1 MNQIILASHGGLAAG
16 AKDTLEMVL
25 GDVSNVHVVSLA
37 RDDKE
42 PITNK
47 VDAMI
52 ATFNAD
58 DTVYVLT
65 DMLGSSVNNNMVELS
80 KNGTKFTVVSGFNI
94 PLALTLA
101 MSPVPVKGAE
111 LAALINEA
119 RTGLTNPNAPVEVAA
134 APAKKAKA
142 SRHSSGPAKIV
153 LARLDYRLLHGQVV
167 FTWTTKVQAERIIVV
182 DNAAANDDI
191 KKGALKLAKPQGVRL
206 NVFTVERALAKMD
219 KLNTLGERVM
229 FVFGNTAE
237 MLQFCQ
243 GYKLDAINLGA
254 TANHDGA
261 DQVGGKD
268 SSVFLDANQNRSHD
282 EFARRIRDFG
292 ATWNSFGTV
301 AHSQGGAASLHLY
314 TYYWSGLDN
323 AVGARRMQ
331 SVGTPYQG
339 TNLAGVLAALG
350 GIFGVGC
357 GTNSNLTYSGAAS
370 WLAGI
375 PTAARGQ
382 VNYYSTAFRTTNWYT
397 NDYCNFASDLVLSD
411 PEDGTVERSYA
422 QLPGGINRGHV
433 SGQCHTNGMRDPA
446 QYLDASR
453 NSVMNANAAR

>member
-119 RTGLTNPNAPVEVAA
+119 RTGLTNPNAPVEAA
-134 APAKKAKA
+134 AA
-142 SRHSSGPAKIV
+142 PAKIV

-268 SSVFLDANQNRSHD
+268 SSVFLDATQKADVNQLLD
-282 EFARRIRDFG
+282 MGIK
-292 ATWNSFGTV
+292 
-301 AHSQGGAASLHLY
+301 LY
-314 TYYWSGLDN
+314 VQQTPTY
-323 AVGARRMQ
+323 Q
-331 SVGTPYQG
+331 SVD
-339 TNLAGVLAALG
+339 
-350 GIFGVGC
+350 I
-357 GTNSNLTYSGAAS
+357 
-370 WLAGI
+370 
-375 PTAARGQ
+375 
-382 VNYYSTAFRTTNWYT
+382 
-397 NDYCNFASDLVLSD
+397 
-411 PEDGTVERSYA
+411 
-422 QLPGGINRGHV
+422 
-433 SGQCHTNGMRDPA
+433 
-446 QYLDASR
+446 DAKL
-453 NSVMNANAAR
+453 

>member
-47 VDAMI
+47 VETMI

-65 DMLGSSVNNNMVELS
+65 DMLGSSVNNSMVELS
-80 KNGTKFTVVSGFNI
+80 RNGAAFTVISGFNI

-101 MSPVPVKGAE
+101 MSPAPVKGAE

-119 RTGLTNPNAPVEVAA
+119 RTGLTNPNAPVEVAPA
-134 APAKKAKA
+134 APVKKAKA
-142 SRHSSGPAKIV
+142 PRHNAGPAKIV

-191 KKGALKLAKPQGVRL
+191 KKDALKLAKPQGVRL

-229 FVFGNTAE
+229 FIFGNTAE
-237 MLQFCQ
+237 TLQFCQ

-261 DQVGGKD
+261 DQIGGKD
-268 SSVFLDANQNRSHD
+268 SSVFFDDTQKADVNQLLDMG
-282 EFARRIRDFG
+282 IK
-292 ATWNSFGTV
+292 
-301 AHSQGGAASLHLY
+301 LY
-314 TYYWSGLDN
+314 VQQTPTY
-323 AVGARRMQ
+323 Q
-331 SVGTPYQG
+331 SVD
-339 TNLAGVLAALG
+339 
-350 GIFGVGC
+350 I
-357 GTNSNLTYSGAAS
+357 
-370 WLAGI
+370 
-375 PTAARGQ
+375 
-382 VNYYSTAFRTTNWYT
+382 
-397 NDYCNFASDLVLSD
+397 
-411 PEDGTVERSYA
+411 
-422 QLPGGINRGHV
+422 
-433 SGQCHTNGMRDPA
+433 
-446 QYLDASR
+446 DAKL
-453 NSVMNANAAR
+453 

>member
-42 PITNK
+42 PITDK

-65 DMLGSSVNNNMVELS
+65 DMLGSSVNNSMVELS

-119 RTGLTNPNAPVEVAA
+119 RTGLTNPNAPVEAA
-134 APAKKAKA
+134 AA
-142 SRHSSGPAKIV
+142 PAKIV

-268 SSVFLDANQNRSHD
+268 SSVFLDANQKADVNQLLD
-282 EFARRIRDFG
+282 MGIK
-292 ATWNSFGTV
+292 
-301 AHSQGGAASLHLY
+301 LY
-314 TYYWSGLDN
+314 VQQTPTY
-323 AVGARRMQ
+323 Q
-331 SVGTPYQG
+331 SVD
-339 TNLAGVLAALG
+339 
-350 GIFGVGC
+350 I
-357 GTNSNLTYSGAAS
+357 
-370 WLAGI
+370 
-375 PTAARGQ
+375 
-382 VNYYSTAFRTTNWYT
+382 
-397 NDYCNFASDLVLSD
+397 
-411 PEDGTVERSYA
+411 
-422 QLPGGINRGHV
+422 
-433 SGQCHTNGMRDPA
+433 
-446 QYLDASR
+446 DAKL
-453 NSVMNANAAR
+453 

>member
-47 VDAMI
+47 VEAMI

-101 MSPVPVKGAE
+101 MSPAPVKGAE

-119 RTGLTNPNAPVEVAA
+119 RTGLTNPNAPVEAAA

-167 FTWTTKVQAERIIVV
+167 FTWTTKVQAERIIALLGGRENIVLV
-182 DNAAANDDI
+182 DACMTRLRVTVKDPAKVADLAAWKAE
-191 KKGALKLAKPQGVRL
+191 GALSLLVKGDGIQAVYGPKADVLKS
-206 NVFTVERALAKMD
+206 D
-219 KLNTLGERVM
+219 
-229 FVFGNTAE
+229 
-237 MLQFCQ
+237 
-243 GYKLDAINLGA
+243 INDIL
-254 TANHDGA
+254 
-261 DQVGGKD
+261 
-268 SSVFLDANQNRSHD
+268 
-282 EFARRIRDFG
+282 
-292 ATWNSFGTV
+292 
-301 AHSQGGAASLHLY
+301 
-314 TYYWSGLDN
+314 
-323 AVGARRMQ
+323 
-331 SVGTPYQG
+331 
-339 TNLAGVLAALG
+339 
-350 GIFGVGC
+350 
-357 GTNSNLTYSGAAS
+357 
-370 WLAGI
+370 
-375 PTAARGQ
+375 
-382 VNYYSTAFRTTNWYT
+382 
-397 NDYCNFASDLVLSD
+397 
-411 PEDGTVERSYA
+411 
-422 QLPGGINRGHV
+422 
-433 SGQCHTNGMRDPA
+433 
-446 QYLDASR
+446 
-453 NSVMNANAAR
+453 

>member
-101 MSPVPVKGAE
+101 MSPAPVKGTE

-153 LARLDYRLLHGQVV
+153 LARLDYRLLHGQV
-167 FTWTTKVQAERIIVV
+167 TKVQAERIIVV

-261 DQVGGKD
+261 EQVGGKD
-268 SSVFLDANQNRSHD
+268 SSVFLDATQKADVNQLLD
-282 EFARRIRDFG
+282 MGIK
-292 ATWNSFGTV
+292 
-301 AHSQGGAASLHLY
+301 LY
-314 TYYWSGLDN
+314 VQQTPTY
-323 AVGARRMQ
+323 Q
-331 SVGTPYQG
+331 SVD
-339 TNLAGVLAALG
+339 
-350 GIFGVGC
+350 I
-357 GTNSNLTYSGAAS
+357 
-370 WLAGI
+370 
-375 PTAARGQ
+375 
-382 VNYYSTAFRTTNWYT
+382 
-397 NDYCNFASDLVLSD
+397 
-411 PEDGTVERSYA
+411 
-422 QLPGGINRGHV
+422 
-433 SGQCHTNGMRDPA
+433 
-446 QYLDASR
+446 DAKL
-453 NSVMNANAAR
+453 

>member
-52 ATFNAD
+52 ATFNTD

-119 RTGLTNPNAPVEVAA
+119 RTGLT
-134 APAKKAKA
+134 
-142 SRHSSGPAKIV
+142 KIV

-268 SSVFLDANQNRSHD
+268 SSVFLDATQKADVNQLLD
-282 EFARRIRDFG
+282 MGIK
-292 ATWNSFGTV
+292 
-301 AHSQGGAASLHLY
+301 LY
-314 TYYWSGLDN
+314 VQQTPTY
-323 AVGARRMQ
+323 Q
-331 SVGTPYQG
+331 SVD
-339 TNLAGVLAALG
+339 
-350 GIFGVGC
+350 I
-357 GTNSNLTYSGAAS
+357 
-370 WLAGI
+370 
-375 PTAARGQ
+375 
-382 VNYYSTAFRTTNWYT
+382 
-397 NDYCNFASDLVLSD
+397 
-411 PEDGTVERSYA
+411 
-422 QLPGGINRGHV
+422 
-433 SGQCHTNGMRDPA
+433 
-446 QYLDASR
+446 DAKL
-453 NSVMNANAAR
+453 

>member
-47 VDAMI
+47 VETMI

-65 DMLGSSVNNNMVELS
+65 DMLGSSVNNSMVELS
-80 KNGTKFTVVSGFNI
+80 RNGAAFTVISGFNI

-101 MSPVPVKGAE
+101 MSPAPVKGAE

-119 RTGLTNPNAPVEVAA
+119 RTGLTNPNAPVEVAPA

-142 SRHSSGPAKIV
+142 PRHNAGPAKIV

-191 KKGALKLAKPQGVRL
+191 KKDALKLAKPQGVRL

-229 FVFGNTAE
+229 FIFGNTAE

-243 GYKLDAINLGA
+243 GYKLDVINLGA

-261 DQVGGKD
+261 DQIGGKD
-268 SSVFLDANQNRSHD
+268 SSVFFDDTQKADVNQLLDMG
-282 EFARRIRDFG
+282 IK
-292 ATWNSFGTV
+292 
-301 AHSQGGAASLHLY
+301 LY
-314 TYYWSGLDN
+314 VQQTPTY
-323 AVGARRMQ
+323 Q
-331 SVGTPYQG
+331 SVD
-339 TNLAGVLAALG
+339 
-350 GIFGVGC
+350 I
-357 GTNSNLTYSGAAS
+357 
-370 WLAGI
+370 
-375 PTAARGQ
+375 
-382 VNYYSTAFRTTNWYT
+382 
-397 NDYCNFASDLVLSD
+397 
-411 PEDGTVERSYA
+411 
-422 QLPGGINRGHV
+422 
-433 SGQCHTNGMRDPA
+433 
-446 QYLDASR
+446 DAKL
-453 NSVMNANAAR
+453 

>member
-47 VDAMI
+47 VETMI

-65 DMLGSSVNNNMVELS
+65 DMLGSSVNNSMVELS
-80 KNGTKFTVVSGFNI
+80 RNGAAFTVISGFNI

-101 MSPVPVKGAE
+101 MSPAPVKGAE

-119 RTGLTNPNAPVEVAA
+119 RTGLTNPNAPVEVAPA

-142 SRHSSGPAKIV
+142 PRHNAGPAKIV

-191 KKGALKLAKPQGVRL
+191 KKDALKLAKPQGVRL

-229 FVFGNTAE
+229 FIFGNTAE

-261 DQVGGKD
+261 DQIGGKD
-268 SSVFLDANQNRSHD
+268 SSVFFDDTQKADVNQLLDMG
-282 EFARRIRDFG
+282 IK
-292 ATWNSFGTV
+292 
-301 AHSQGGAASLHLY
+301 LY
-314 TYYWSGLDN
+314 VQQTPTY
-323 AVGARRMQ
+323 Q
-331 SVGTPYQG
+331 SVD
-339 TNLAGVLAALG
+339 
-350 GIFGVGC
+350 I
-357 GTNSNLTYSGAAS
+357 
-370 WLAGI
+370 
-375 PTAARGQ
+375 
-382 VNYYSTAFRTTNWYT
+382 
-397 NDYCNFASDLVLSD
+397 
-411 PEDGTVERSYA
+411 
-422 QLPGGINRGHV
+422 
-433 SGQCHTNGMRDPA
+433 
-446 QYLDASR
+446 DAKL
-453 NSVMNANAAR
+453 

>member
-47 VDAMI
+47 VETMV

-65 DMLGSSVNNNMVELS
+65 DMLGSSVNNSMVELS
-80 KNGTKFTVVSGFNI
+80 RNGAAFTVISGFNI

-101 MSPVPVKGAE
+101 MSPAPVKGAE

-119 RTGLTNPNAPVEVAA
+119 RTGLTNPNAPGEVAPA

-142 SRHSSGPAKIV
+142 PRHNAGPAKIV

-191 KKGALKLAKPQGVRL
+191 KKDALKLAKPQGVRL

-229 FVFGNTAE
+229 FIFGNTAE

-261 DQVGGKD
+261 DQIGGKD
-268 SSVFLDANQNRSHD
+268 SSVFFDDTQKADVNQLLDMG
-282 EFARRIRDFG
+282 IK
-292 ATWNSFGTV
+292 
-301 AHSQGGAASLHLY
+301 LY
-314 TYYWSGLDN
+314 VQQTPTY
-323 AVGARRMQ
+323 Q
-331 SVGTPYQG
+331 SVD
-339 TNLAGVLAALG
+339 
-350 GIFGVGC
+350 I
-357 GTNSNLTYSGAAS
+357 
-370 WLAGI
+370 
-375 PTAARGQ
+375 
-382 VNYYSTAFRTTNWYT
+382 
-397 NDYCNFASDLVLSD
+397 
-411 PEDGTVERSYA
+411 
-422 QLPGGINRGHV
+422 
-433 SGQCHTNGMRDPA
+433 
-446 QYLDASR
+446 DAKL
-453 NSVMNANAAR
+453 

>member
-47 VDAMI
+47 VEAMI

-101 MSPVPVKGAE
+101 LSPAPVKGAE

-119 RTGLTNPNAPVEVAA
+119 RTGLTNPNAPGRGCSRS
-134 APAKKAKA
+134 PAKKAKA
-142 SRHSSGPAKIV
+142 ARHNAGPAKIV

-182 DNAAANDDI
+182 DNAAANDEI

-268 SSVFLDANQNRSHD
+268 SSVFLDANQKADVNQLLD
-282 EFARRIRDFG
+282 MGIK
-292 ATWNSFGTV
+292 
-301 AHSQGGAASLHLY
+301 LY
-314 TYYWSGLDN
+314 VQQTPTY
-323 AVGARRMQ
+323 Q
-331 SVGTPYQG
+331 SVD
-339 TNLAGVLAALG
+339 
-350 GIFGVGC
+350 I
-357 GTNSNLTYSGAAS
+357 
-370 WLAGI
+370 
-375 PTAARGQ
+375 
-382 VNYYSTAFRTTNWYT
+382 
-397 NDYCNFASDLVLSD
+397 
-411 PEDGTVERSYA
+411 
-422 QLPGGINRGHV
+422 
-433 SGQCHTNGMRDPA
+433 
-446 QYLDASR
+446 DAKL
-453 NSVMNANAAR
+453 